1 MRKLIEPSHTAVL
14 YARVSSK
21 DQEREG
27 FSIPSQLQLLRG
39 YGTNRDLSVLQEFV
53 DVETAKQA
61 GRAGFGEML
70 AFLRKNRTCR
80 ILLVEKTDR
89 LYRNLK
95 DWVTLDELD
104 LEIHLVKENIVISQ
118 DSRSSEKFMH
128 GIKVL
133 MAKNYIDNL
142 SEETKKGMLEKARQ
156 GIWPSFAPMG
166 YLNVMGQDGK
176 RTIQP
181 DPVIA
186 PMIRTMF
193 ERYASG
199 TYNLKQIATMAR
211 ADGLVFRKTQNPV
224 PISTVSLLLRNRIF
238 SGDFDFDGKTYK
250 GIYEPIVQREL
261 WEQVQMVLAGKR
273 AKSERMRTHDFA
285 FKGLISC
292 GHCGGALVGEIKKQ
306 QYVYYH
312 CSQYKGKCPEPY
324 VREEVLEEKFT
335 ELLRNLVFTKEV
347 SDWMITALRQSHKD
361 EKQHHDEAI
370 CRLQAE
376 YRKLQDRI
384 DAMYVDKL
392 DGRINAAFFDQK
404 AAEWRAE
411 QDRILRDVANHQTA
425 NRTYIDEGV
434 HLLRLVQR
442 APQLF
447 EKQEP
452 AEKRQLLNFLL
463 SNCVW
468 KDGSLTTEYRQPFDL
483 LAVARQEADALQR
496 KSGSK
501 KAKTDNWLPGMDSNH
516 ELDRFWN
523 YRNLLILQRRKSYQK
538 HQNHALRTKSV
549 QNFKR
554 LKSLL
559 GRIRLRRPGSQCHFR
574 DSNASPWLKLDSCR
588 RRQQARF
595 P

>member
-1 MRKLIEPSHTAVL
+1 MEQSHTAVL

-39 YGTNRDLSVLQEFV
+39 YGANRDLSVLQEFV

-70 AFLRKNRTCR
+70 AFLRRNRTCR

-306 QYVYYH
+306 RYVYYH

-324 VREEVLEEKFT
+324 VREEVLEQKFT
-335 ELLRNLVFTKEV
+335 ALLRNLVFTKEV
-347 SDWMITALRQSHKD
+347 SDWMITALRESHKD

-404 AAEWRAE
+404 AAEWRSG
-411 QDRILRDVANHQTA
+411 QDRIMRDVASHQTA

-434 HLLRLVQR
+434 HLLRLVQL

-463 SNCVW
+463 SNCFW
-468 KDGSLTTEYRQPFDL
+468 KDGSLTAEYRQPFDL

-496 KSGSK
+496 KNGSK
-501 KAKTDNWLPGMDSNH
+501 KVKTDNWLTENAVFKLFSKYSLIFSGFRLGF
-516 ELDRFWN
+516 EL
-523 YRNLLILQRRKSYQK
+523 
-538 HQNHALRTKSV
+538 
-549 QNFKR
+549 
-554 LKSLL
+554 
-559 GRIRLRRPGSQCHFR
+559 
-574 DSNASPWLKLDSCR
+574 ASTP
-588 RRQQARF
+588 
-595 P
+595 

>member
-1 MRKLIEPSHTAVL
+1 MPSRAQPQRGEKSAVL

-39 YGTNRDLSVLQEFV
+39 YGTNRDLRVLQEFV

-61 GRAGFGEML
+61 GRTGFGEML

-104 LEIHLVKENIVISQ
+104 LEIHLVKENIIISQ

-250 GIYEPIVQREL
+250 GIYEPILPSEL

-285 FKGLISC
+285 FKGLITC
-292 GHCGGALVGEIKKQ
+292 GHCGGALVGEIKKK

-312 CSQYKGKCPEPY
+312 CSQYRGKCQEPY
-324 VREEVLEEKFT
+324 VRQEVLEEEFT
-335 ELLRNLVFTKEV
+335 ALLRKLVFTKEV
-347 SDWMITALRQSHKD
+347 SDWMITALRESHKD
-361 EKQHHDEAI
+361 EKQHHDGAI
-370 CRLQAE
+370 MRLQAE

-384 DAMYVDKL
+384 DAMYIDKL
-392 DGRINAAFFDQK
+392 DGRIDAAFFDQK
-404 AAEWRAE
+404 AAEWRAD

-452 AEKRQLLNFLL
+452 VEKRQLLNFLL

-468 KDGSLTTEYRQPFDL
+468 KDGSLTAEYRQPFDL
-483 LAVARQEADALQR
+483 IAVAREEADTLQR
-496 KSGSK
+496 KSGAK
-501 KAKTDNWLPGMDSNH
+501 KAKTDNWLPTLDSNRI
-516 ELDRFWN
+516 LPINRSASLAASVCTP
-523 YRNLLILQRRKSYQK
+523 RASIAPASAPLL
-538 HQNHALRTKSV
+538 
-549 QNFKR
+549 
-554 LKSLL
+554 
-559 GRIRLRRPGSQCHFR
+559 
-574 DSNASPWLKLDSCR
+574 
-588 RRQQARF
+588 
-595 P
+595 